1 MPTIYLIR
9 HAQASFGR
17 SDYDRL
23 SPQGEQQSV
32 RLGETLVARGL
43 KPDLV
48 IAGAMRRH
56 AQTAEIA
63 LKAAG
68 LNAPVEVDEGF
79 NEFDHDQVIVAYK
92 PAYKRRAVL
101 LADLARTGHPARAFQ
116 EMFGAATER
125 WTRSDGDGYP
135 EPFAAFCQRSEDAV
149 RRTASRLGKGESAV
163 VFTSGGPI
171 AAVVGQLLN
180 GGDDLWLRLNPVT
193 VNTAITKL
201 VSGRSGL
208 SLISFNEHGHLDG
221 SDLLS
226 YR

>member
-43 KPDLV
+43 EPDLV
-48 IAGAMRRH
+48 ITGAMRRH

-63 LKAAG
+63 LKTAG

-135 EPFAAFCQRSEDAV
+135 EPFATFCQRSEDAV

-171 AAVVGQLLN
+171 TAVVGRLLT

>member
-1 MPTIYLIR
+1 VSVIYLIR

-23 SPQGEQQSV
+23 SPQGEQQAV
-32 RLGETLVARGL
+32 RLGEALAARGL
-43 KPDLV
+43 QPELV
-48 IAGAMRRH
+48 VSGAMQRH
-56 AQTAEIA
+56 ARTAKIA

-68 LNAPVEVDEGF
+68 VDAGVAVDEGF
-79 NEFDHDQVIVAYK
+79 NEFDHDQVIVAHK

-116 EMFGAATER
+116 EMFAEATGR
-125 WTRSDGDGYP
+125 WTRSDGDGYA
-135 EPFAAFCQRSEDAV
+135 ESFAAFCQRSEDAV
-149 RRTASRLGKGESAV
+149 RRTAERLDKGETAV

-171 AAVVGQLLN
+171 AAVVGRLFAGN
-180 GGDDLWLRLNPVT
+180 DGLWLRLNPLT
-193 VNTAITKL
+193 VNTGITKL

-208 SLISFNEHGHLDG
+208 TAVSFNDHGHLDG
-221 SDLLS
+221 TDLLT

>member
-1 MPTIYLIR
+1 VPTIYLIR

-23 SPQGEQQSV
+23 SPQGEQQSA
-32 RLGETLVARGL
+32 RLGETLKARGL

-48 IAGAMRRH
+48 VTGAMRRH

-63 LKAAG
+63 LRAASI
-68 LNAPVEVDEGF
+68 NTPVDVDEGF

-116 EMFGAATER
+116 EMFGAATEQ
-125 WTRSDGDGYP
+125 WTRSDGDGYA
-135 EPFAAFCQRSEDAV
+135 EPFAAFSQRSEDAV
-149 RRTASRLGKGESAV
+149 RRTADRLGKGESAV

-171 AAVVGQLLN
+171 AAVAGRILS

-201 VSGRSGL
+201 VSGRSGV

-221 SDLLS
+221 TDLLS

>member
-32 RLGETLVARGL
+32 LLGEALVARGL
-43 KPDLV
+43 KPSLV
-48 IAGAMRRH
+48 VAGEMRRH

-63 LKAAG
+63 LRTAG
-68 LNAPVEVDEGF
+68 LDGPVEVDSGL
-79 NEFDHDQVIVAYK
+79 NEFDHDHVIVAYK
-92 PAYKRRAVL
+92 PAYKRRAVM
-101 LADLARTGHPARAFQ
+101 LADLARGGHPARAFQ

-125 WTRSDGDGYP
+125 WAGSDGDGYP
-135 EPFAAFCQRSEDAV
+135 ESFAAFCQRSEDAV
-149 RRTASRLGKGESAV
+149 RRTANRLGQGETAI

-171 AAVVGQLLN
+171 AAVTSRLLT
-180 GGDDLWLRLNPVT
+180 GADDLWLKLNPVT
-193 VNTAITKL
+193 VNTAITK
-201 VSGRSGL
+201 VTSGRSGL
-208 SLISFNEHGHLDG
+208 TLVSYNEHGHLDG
-221 SDLLS
+221 TELLS

>member
-23 SPQGEQQSV
+23 SPQGEQQSAV
-32 RLGETLVARGL
+32 LGQALSDRGIKPTLVIR
-43 KPDLV
+43 
-48 IAGAMRRH
+48 GAMRRH

-68 LNAPVEVDEGF
+68 LDSNAEVDEGL

-101 LADLARTGHPARAFQ
+101 LADLARTGNPHRAFQ
-116 EMFGAATER
+116 EMFKAATQR
-125 WTRSDGDGYP
+125 WADGDGTEYP
-135 EPFAAFCQRSEDAV
+135 ESFQAFCQRSEDAV
-149 RRTASRLGKGESAV
+149 RRTAARLGKGESAI

-171 AAVVGQLLN
+171 AAVTSRLLA
-180 GGDDLWLRLNPVT
+180 GTDDLWLKLNPVT
-193 VNTAITKL
+193 VNTGVTKL
-201 VSGRSGL
+201 AFGHSGL
-208 SLISFNEHGHLDG
+208 TLISYNEHSHLDG
-221 SDLLS
+221 TELLS

>member
-1 MPTIYLIR
+1 VPTIYLIR

-17 SDYDRL
+17 SDYDQL
-23 SPQGEQQSV
+23 SPQGEQQAV
-32 RLGETLVARGL
+32 RLGQALVARGI
-43 KPDLV
+43 KPELV
-48 IAGAMRRH
+48 VSGAMRRH
-56 AQTAEIA
+56 AQTTEIA
-63 LKAAG
+63 LRTAG
-68 LNAPVEVDEGF
+68 LDAPVVVDEGF
-79 NEFDHDQVIVAYK
+79 NEFDHDHVIVAYK

-125 WTRSDGDGYP
+125 WVGSDGNGYP
-135 EPFAAFCQRSEDAV
+135 EPFSAFCARSEDAV
-149 RRTASRLGKGESAV
+149 RRIADRLGKGETAV

-171 AAVVGQLLN
+171 AAVAGRVLS
-180 GGDDLWLRLNPVT
+180 GGDELWLRLNPVT

-208 SLISFNEHGHLDG
+208 TLISFNEHGHLDG
-221 SDLLS
+221 TGLIS

>member
-23 SPQGEQQSV
+23 SPQGEQQSAV
-32 RLGETLVARGL
+32 LGKALTERGL
-43 KPDLV
+43 KPTLV
-48 IAGAMRRH
+48 VAGAMRRH

-63 LKAAG
+63 LRTAG
-68 LNAPVEVDEGF
+68 LEVPVDVDDGL

-101 LADLARTGHPARAFQ
+101 LADLARSGHPVRAFQ
-116 EMFGAATER
+116 EMFSAATEQ
-125 WTRSDGDGYP
+125 WAGSDGAGYP
-135 EPFAAFCQRSEDAV
+135 ESFAAFCQRSEDAV
-149 RRTASRLGKGESAV
+149 RRTADRLGKGETAI

-171 AAVVGQLLN
+171 AAVTSRLLA
-180 GGDDLWLRLNPVT
+180 GDDGLWLKLNPVT
-193 VNTAITKL
+193 VNTAITK
-201 VSGRSGL
+201 VTAGRSGL
-208 SLISFNEHGHLDG
+208 TLVSYNEHGHLDG
-221 SDLLS
+221 TELLS

>member
-23 SPQGEQQSV
+23 SPQGEQQAAV
-32 RLGETLVARGL
+32 LGEALAERGL
-43 KPDLV
+43 KPSLV
-48 IAGAMRRH
+48 VRGAMRRH

-63 LKAAG
+63 LRAAG
-68 LNAPVEVDEGF
+68 LDEPVEVDEGL

-101 LADLARTGHPARAFQ
+101 LADLARSGHPARAFQ
-116 EMFGAATER
+116 EMFTAATQR
-125 WTRSDGDGYP
+125 WVDGEGYP
-135 EPFAAFCQRSEDAV
+135 ESFAAFCQRSEDAV
-149 RRTASRLGKGESAV
+149 RRTANRLGKGETAF

-171 AAVVGQLLN
+171 AAVTSRLLA
-180 GGDDLWLRLNPVT
+180 GTDDLWLKLNPVT
-193 VNTAITKL
+193 INTAITRL
-201 VSGRSGL
+201 TSGRSGL
-208 SLISFNEHGHLDG
+208 TLVSYNDHSHLDG
-221 SDLLS
+221 TELLT